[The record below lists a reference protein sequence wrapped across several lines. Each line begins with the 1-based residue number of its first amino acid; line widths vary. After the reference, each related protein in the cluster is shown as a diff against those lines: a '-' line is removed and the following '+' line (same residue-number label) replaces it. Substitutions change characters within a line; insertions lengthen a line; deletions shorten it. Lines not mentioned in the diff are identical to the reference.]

1 MAYWP
6 LLAGGEGVAMTDDL
20 RERMRRLFNDLPDWA
35 LPLFVDMLKRFKG
48 GMPLPE
54 VDRLFRQE
62 LPGARAAH
70 ENDVERLAGEA
81 RS

>member
-1 MAYWP
+1 
-6 LLAGGEGVAMTDDL
+6 MTGDL
-20 RERMRRLFNDLPDWA
+20 RERMRQLFDDLPDWA

-54 VDRLFRQE
+54 ADRLFRKE
-62 LPGARAAH
+62 LAA
-70 ENDVERLAGEA
+70 AKEA

>member
-1 MAYWP
+1 
-6 LLAGGEGVAMTDDL
+6 MTEDL
-20 RERMRRLFNDLPDWA
+20 RGRMRQLFDDLPDWA

-62 LPGARAAH
+62 LAVARAAH
-70 ENDVERLAGEA
+70 ENDLERLAGEA